1 MISGE
6 LRRNGKGYIWWEL
19 WLRLA
24 SGLEVLRRCNRRS
37 HVPASA
43 SPTLPGTHWASYFV
57 YSTVLNYHFLHTFR
71 QVFTCELQSF
81 LPTLHIP
88 RMSLSLS
95 GMLSS
100 LDWAVAPWPDPWDGR
115 HYSTD
120 SCFISRKCQILVFF
134 IPSMQSCVFLS
145 NMYLCILQGQCWNI
159 LKNVKTPKAHVLGT
173 LSESEPSRQWGRQAW
188 STPVERIRDVSAVV
202 KHICL

>member
-100 LDWAVAPWPDPWDGR
+100 
-115 HYSTD
+115 
-120 SCFISRKCQILVFF
+120 
-134 IPSMQSCVFLS
+134 M
-145 NMYLCILQGQCWNI
+145 
-159 LKNVKTPKAHVLGT
+159 
-173 LSESEPSRQWGRQAW
+173 AW
-188 STPVERIRDVSAVV
+188 SLGWQTLQYWQLLYLTKVSNPGILYSFNAELCVSVKYVPVYSPRTVLE
-202 KHICL
+202 HPQEC